1 MRRGRTPTPAP
12 REVLEFECGVSAY
25 EPASRSG
32 YWRLRWTEAGR
43 RRDTTAK
50 SRAEAVAK
58 AGELVERLSSGTP
71 TSLGSS
77 RGSVLVARY
86 LDPGRRPARGRAWSE
101 RHREEQESYCRRF
114 VTPVIGE
121 VSVRSLT
128 RAHMQA
134 IVDRAGTKSVGEH
147 LYRCVSAM
155 VGCGLEEGLLLARQD
170 VLRGVHWHGP
180 EPEVDLDDEDAWE
193 RSGRA
198 VEEADIPTAAGVH
211 ALAAA
216 AAARRGVWWREL
228 EVLIVAYS
236 GMRWGE
242 HAALTADRVDLDRR
256 RISVDRQVIETSHG
270 LKLAPPK
277 NRRRRTTMFPA
288 NTPAGVDLAALVERR
303 LAELPA
309 DGLVFPSPKGH
320 WARRSNYR
328 RNLFDPA
335 ATDAGWPRRAD
346 GRWQWTFHSLRHV
359 FATWALAQPGA
370 RIEDVSRLLGHSTV
384 RVTQDLYIAP
394 DADLYDRFYQATG

>member
-1 MRRGRTPTPAP
+1 
-12 REVLEFECGVSAY
+12 V
-25 EPASRSG
+25 
-32 YWRLRWTEAGR
+32 EAGR

-58 AGELVERLSSGTP
+58 AGELVERLSAGTP
-71 TSLGSS
+71 TSLGSV
-77 RGSVLVARY
+77 RGSALVDRY
-86 LDPGRRPARGRAWSE
+86 LDPGRRPARGRAWSD

-114 VTPVIGE
+114 VVPVIGE
-121 VSVRSLT
+121 VPVRRLT

-134 IVDRAGTKSVGEH
+134 IVERAATKSVGEH
-147 LYRCVSAM
+147 LYRCVSVM
-155 VGCGLEEGLLLARQD
+155 VGCDLEEGLLLVRQD

-180 EPEVDLDDEDAWE
+180 DVAEVDLDDEDAWE
-193 RSGRA
+193 RSGRT

-228 EVLIVAYS
+228 EVLLVAYS

-242 HAALTADRVDLDRR
+242 HAALTADRVDLARR
-256 RISVDRQVIETSHG
+256 RITVDRQVIETSHG
-270 LKLAPPK
+270 LKLAPC
-277 NRRRRTTMFPA
+277 RRTTMFPSK
-288 NTPAGVDLAALVERR
+288 TPSGVDLAALVERR
-303 LAELPA
+303 LGELPT
-309 DGLVFPSPKGH
+309 DGLLFPSPKGH

-335 ATDAGWPRRAD
+335 ATTAGWPRRAD